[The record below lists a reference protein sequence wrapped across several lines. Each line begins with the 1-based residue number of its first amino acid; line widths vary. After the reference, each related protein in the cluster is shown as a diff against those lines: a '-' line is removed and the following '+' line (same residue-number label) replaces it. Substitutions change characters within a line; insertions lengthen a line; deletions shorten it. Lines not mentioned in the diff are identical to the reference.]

1 MNLFQIIILFKMK
14 SFISLNISIFIISD
28 TRNERSDKS
37 GKILEESIKK
47 SGHKLAE
54 KLFIE
59 DEEKL
64 ILKHLKKS
72 IKKKNVNVIL
82 LTGGTGLT
90 GRDSTPEAVK
100 KILDKEIPGFGEI
113 FRYVSFKKIG
123 TSSLQSRAIAG
134 LANGKFIFALPGSP
148 GACKDAW
155 NDILKYQLDSRTKP
169 CNLVELIPRIFEK
182 KNQINSGKK
191 FF

>member
-1 MNLFQIIILFKMK
+1 MSLSQLIILFKME
-14 SFISLNISIFIISD
+14 SFLSLNISIFIISD
-28 TRNERSDKS
+28 TRNERSDRS
-37 GKILEESIKK
+37 GKILEKRIKT
-47 SGHKLAE
+47 SGHKLVE

-59 DEEKL
+59 DDEKL
-64 ILKHLKKS
+64 ILRNLKKS
-72 IKKKNVNVIL
+72 ILKKNLNVIL

-113 FRYVSFKKIG
+113 FRYISFQKIG

-134 LANGKFIFALPGSP
+134 LANDKFIFALPGSP

-155 NDILKYQLDSRTKP
+155 DDILKHQLDSRTKP

-182 KNQINSGKK
+182 KKTP
-191 FF
+191 